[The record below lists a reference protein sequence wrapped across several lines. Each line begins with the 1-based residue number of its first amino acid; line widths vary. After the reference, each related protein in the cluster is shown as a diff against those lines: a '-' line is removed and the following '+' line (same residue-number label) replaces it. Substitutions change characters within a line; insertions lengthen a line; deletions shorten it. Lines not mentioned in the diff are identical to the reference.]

1 MFNNPVASLNATL
14 FNETF
19 KILSSAHPSAASY
32 LVVDVRQIAL
42 PTASASRSSA
52 SSIASISSAA
62 TPLDTSP
69 PTSSNSPT
77 NIDIS
82 SISGGAIR
90 GIVGGIAGGLA
101 LLGSAG
107 WLLWRRRRNGHHEV
121 AQDDMPELSAE
132 DIMYA
137 QMKAGGD
144 ITEISSDSKPVELEQ
159 PPVELDATERV
170 TSTEDRR

>member
-1 MFNNPVASLNATL
+1 
-14 FNETF
+14 
-19 KILSSAHPSAASY
+19 
-32 LVVDVRQIAL
+32 
-42 PTASASRSSA
+42 
-52 SSIASISSAA
+52 
-62 TPLDTSP
+62 
-69 PTSSNSPT
+69 
-77 NIDIS
+77 
-82 SISGGAIR
+82 
-90 GIVGGIAGGLA
+90 
-101 LLGSAG
+101 
-107 WLLWRRRRNGHHEV
+107 V